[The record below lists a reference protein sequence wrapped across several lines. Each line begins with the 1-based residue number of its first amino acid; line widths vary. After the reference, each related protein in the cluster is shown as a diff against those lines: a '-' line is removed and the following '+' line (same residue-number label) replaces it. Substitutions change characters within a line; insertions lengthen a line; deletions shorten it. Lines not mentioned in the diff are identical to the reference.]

1 MQIIFVYLIDI
12 LPCPAL
18 EHTCPVVRRAAL
30 AETPLL
36 SGAPYVVVVVGAV
49 LALLRGSEPR
59 VLVGGVVNDKVHKY
73 THTALMRAVKHLL
86 EDIEIAVIGVD
97 VHIIGDV
104 VAVVRVGR
112 GIKRRKPYCIRPQTF
127 DIIKLGE
134 NTPEIAY
141 AVAVAVTEA
150 ARPYLVNY
158 HVLVPLHGYH
168 PCFQNIFPA
177 FILSQLNLYNNNQ
190 NKSPCRAAAQNEETR

>member
-1 MQIIFVYLIDI
+1 MVYDEI
-12 LPCPAL
+12 
-18 EHTCPVVRRAAL
+18 
-30 AETPLL
+30 
-36 SGAPYVVVVVGAV
+36 
-49 LALLRGSEPR
+49 
-59 VLVGGVVNDKVHKY
+59 HKY
-73 THTALMRAVKHLL
+73 AHTARVGTVKHLF
-86 EDIEIAVIGVD
+86 EDVEIAVIGVY
-97 VHIIGDV
+97 VHIVGDV
-104 VAVVRVGR
+104 VAVIRVGR

-134 NTPEIAY
+134 YAPEIAY

-177 FILSQLNLYNNNQ
+177 FILSQLNIYNNNQ